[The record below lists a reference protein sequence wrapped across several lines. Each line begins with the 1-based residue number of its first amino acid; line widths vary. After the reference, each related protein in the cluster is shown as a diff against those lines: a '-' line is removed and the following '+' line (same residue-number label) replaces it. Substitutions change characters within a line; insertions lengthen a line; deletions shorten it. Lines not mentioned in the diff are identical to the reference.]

1 MQSQMKSSSVASRGK
16 AFKKPAA
23 STKTYPKKSKG
34 KAFKNPAASTQTD
47 PKKKPAAVLPD
58 PTPEM
63 RVFQRRAR
71 KLLRELGWI
80 KEA

>member
-1 MQSQMKSSSVASRGK
+1 MQSQMKSSSVASKGK

-23 STKTYPKKSKG
+23 S
-34 KAFKNPAASTQTD
+34 D